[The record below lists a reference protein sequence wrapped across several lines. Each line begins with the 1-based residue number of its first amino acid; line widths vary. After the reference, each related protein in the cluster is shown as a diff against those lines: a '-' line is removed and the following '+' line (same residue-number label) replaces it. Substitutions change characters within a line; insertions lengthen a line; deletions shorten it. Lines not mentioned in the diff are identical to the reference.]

1 MTVGSGQEGL
11 EALATGGF
19 DVVFMDIHMPGMSG
33 IETLEA
39 IRASGQ
45 ETIPVVALT
54 ADAMAG
60 ERERLLALGFNDY
73 LSKPIEPA
81 ALVRILGLAT

>member
-1 MTVGSGQEGL
+1 
-11 EALATGGF
+11 
-19 DVVFMDIHMPGMSG
+19 MDIHMPGMSG
-33 IETLEA
+33 IETLAA
-39 IRASGQ
+39 IRTCGHG
-45 ETIPVVALT
+45 TVPVVALT

-81 ALVRILGLAT
+81 ALIRTLGLAA